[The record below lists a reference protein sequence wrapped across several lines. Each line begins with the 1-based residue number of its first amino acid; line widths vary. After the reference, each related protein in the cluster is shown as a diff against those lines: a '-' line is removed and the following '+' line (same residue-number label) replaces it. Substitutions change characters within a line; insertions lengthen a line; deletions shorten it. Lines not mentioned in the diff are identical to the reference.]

1 MPKYEVYLITNKL
14 NNKRYVGQVISSRGY
29 LKRYNEHVYES
40 LHTPTNSCKVNHSK
54 TYLHKAIKKYGVENF
69 EIKLIEDNI
78 DENNIDAR
86 ESYWI
91 SYYDS
96 FIKNGG
102 YNMTTGGQG
111 MHNYKFDE
119 KTLENIS
126 QKVKSYWKD
135 LKENH
140 KDDYD
145 KWCQHLSDINKGRVR
160 SEETKDKLS
169 EYAKQRV
176 GKLNPFYGREHND
189 NTKKA
194 ISESNSKRV
203 GMFSLNNV
211 LLKEFSSIHEATNYL
226 MENNITTN
234 KNASSR
240 ISKICR
246 GIDKTAYGYIWK
258 FL

>member
-14 NNKRYVGQVISSRGY
+14 NNKKYVGQVISSKGY
-29 LKRYNEHVYES
+29 LKRYSEHIYES
-40 LHTPTNSCKVNHSK
+40 LHTSTNPLRENHSK
-54 TYLHKAIKKYGVENF
+54 TCLHKAIKKYGVKNF

-78 DENNIDAR
+78 DENDIDNR

-91 SYYDS
+91 SYYNS
-96 FIKNGG
+96 FIKDGG

-111 MHNYKFDE
+111 IHNYKFDE

-126 QKVKSYWKD
+126 QKVKSYWRD

-140 KDDYD
+140 RDDYD
-145 KWCQHLSDINKGRVR
+145 KWCQHLSDINKDKVV
-160 SEETKDKLS
+160 SEETREKLS
-169 EYAKQRV
+169 EYAKQRI
-176 GKLNPFYGREHND
+176 GELNHFYGKQHKES
-189 NTKKA
+189 TKKA

-203 GMFSLNNV
+203 GMFSLDNE
-211 LLKEFSSIHEATNYL
+211 LLREFSSIYEATNYL
-226 MENNITTN
+226 IENNITKN

-258 FL
+258 FI